1 MSKLNELL
9 NVHKQGRMKI
19 GGIGE
24 EFIEL
29 LVAELNARAVTVE
42 MFGDQLIEI
51 KAANALLKQQL
62 KKKGVN

>member
-1 MSKLNELL
+1 MSRLNVLL
-9 NVHKQGRMKI
+9 NVHKHGLMKV

>member
-9 NVHKQGRMKI
+9 NVHKQGWMKV

>member
-1 MSKLNELL
+1 MSRLNELL
-9 NVHKQGRMKI
+9 NVHKQGWMKV

-51 KAANALLKQQL
+51 KKANALLKQQL